1 MSGLHVYAGN
11 MNSQW
16 MNTIASSEDLNSQI
30 NSLNSNVEN
39 LMTIWRGLSAN
50 QFKMVVDDQ
59 IVNLRDFQEF
69 LNLLGQK
76 ITQGARQFDDTEQEN
91 ANRAAGLF

>member
-1 MSGLHVYAGN
+1 MSGLHVDAGN
-11 MNSQW
+11 MNSQG

-30 NSLNSNVEN
+30 NSLNSNVKN

-59 IVNLRDFQEF
+59 IVNLRDFQEL

-91 ANRAAGLF
+91 ANRAASLF

>member
-1 MSGLHVYAGN
+1 MSGLHVDAGN
-11 MNSQW
+11 MNSQG

-59 IVNLRDFQEF
+59 IVNLRDFQEL

-91 ANRAAGLF
+91 ANRAASLF

>member
-1 MSGLHVYAGN
+1 MSGLHVDAGN
-11 MNSQW
+11 MNSQG

-59 IVNLRDFQEF
+59 IVNLRDFQEL